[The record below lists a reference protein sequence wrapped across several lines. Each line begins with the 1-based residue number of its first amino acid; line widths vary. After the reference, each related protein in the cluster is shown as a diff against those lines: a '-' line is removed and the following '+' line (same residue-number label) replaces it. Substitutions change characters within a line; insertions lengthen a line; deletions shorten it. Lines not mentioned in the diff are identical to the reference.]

1 MTDAHNSWLKSA
13 LGVDVGHTLKR
24 IENAGSSAVKQ
35 VAAADQAVTRAKSA
49 AWEGTKTAYGAVTG
63 AYDAVAP
70 DLTKSNQVL
79 GKVVDAGEAAAKKG
93 NNKAAA
99 KYGNVPVVGNLVK
112 GATLVG
118 NTTTDALGG
127 VVKGVGDL
135 ASMSGN
141 AIIHPIDSAESMAEG
156 ALGIAEHGPMAPGVN
171 TTVKGAHGLF
181 DIARGKKDG
190 EYGGNLKDLGKNL
203 AFGTHQDPNEP
214 KDPNKRTNADLDF
227 AAGLGGGTKAWIE
240 KPAEAA
246 MRTLVNLAP
255 MVLGA
260 DELAGKK
267 APPKGGSPVPKVP
280 SAPVVGYADV
290 DPFTADIARNNPD
303 LVRQPTNRTPA
314 RTDKTVFMGES
325 VPPIQGPSELDQ
337 IRTKVPDQRG
347 GGAEFSK
354 KRARSKP

>member
-1 MTDAHNSWLKSA
+1 MSDEHNSWLKSA
-13 LGVDVGHTLKR
+13 LGVDVGHTLKK
-24 IENAGSSAVKQ
+24 IENAGSSAVRQ

-49 AWEGTKTAYGAVTG
+49 AWDGTKIAYGAVTG

-70 DLTKSNQVL
+70 DLTKSNKDL
-79 GKVVDAGEAAAKKG
+79 GEMVDAVEAAAKKG

-99 KYGNVPVVGNLVK
+99 KYGKVPIVGNLVK

-141 AIIHPIDSAESMAEG
+141 AVVHPIDAAESLAQG
-156 ALGIAEHGPMAPGVN
+156 ALGVAEHVPATPGLN
-171 TTVKGAHGLF
+171 TTVKGVHGLV
-181 DIARGKKDG
+181 DLARGKKDG

-203 AFGTHQDPNEP
+203 AFGTHQDP

-227 AAGLGGGTKAWIE
+227 AAGLGGGTKAWTE

-246 MRTLVNLAP
+246 TRTLVNLAP

-260 DELAGKK
+260 DELTGKK
-267 APPKGGSPVPKVP
+267 APPKGGSPVPNGP

-303 LVRQPTNRTPA
+303 LVRQPTNAIPA
-314 RTDKTVFMGES
+314 RTDKTVFRDE
-325 VPPIQGPSELDQ
+325 PLPLKQGPSELDQ
-337 IRTKVPDQRG
+337 MRTKVADQRG
-347 GGAEFSK
+347 GDAEFSK